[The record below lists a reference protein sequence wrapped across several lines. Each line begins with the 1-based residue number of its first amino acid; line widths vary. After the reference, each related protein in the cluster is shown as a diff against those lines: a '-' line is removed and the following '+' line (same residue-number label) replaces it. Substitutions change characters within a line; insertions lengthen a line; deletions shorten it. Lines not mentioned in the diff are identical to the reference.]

1 MPKQPAKNTL
11 SEKKPGQTRL
21 SKKSASSKHPS
32 AKSSSA
38 RPTPIHALRRA
49 LTSAG
54 VDICLI
60 PSADP
65 HLSEYLPEYWQIRMW
80 LTGFTGSVGTVVV
93 TQDFAGVWVD
103 SRYWVQAERELQGS
117 GVQLMKIATAMDP
130 SHVNWIAEHAPAGGV
145 IAVDGRALSLGAR
158 QALNQALEQ
167 AGSDACLRL
176 DLDLPGDCWRTRPA
190 LPDAPVRD
198 FPVAF
203 AGATRKQKMA
213 RVRRAMKAAGAN
225 WHLIS
230 TLDDIAWLLNLRGSD
245 VTFNPV
251 FMAHLLIGPKGA
263 TLFVMPGK
271 VDRKLASQ
279 LAADGIRIED
289 YDFARQAMGAIKSS
303 SSVLIDPA
311 RTTCDLVDAIAARK
325 IMAVNPST
333 LIKSQKTVKELTHVR
348 QAMEQD
354 GAALCEFFAWLELAL
369 QKSGRKRVTELTI
382 DEELLR
388 VRQSRPGFVS
398 RSFST
403 IAGFNANGAM
413 PHYRATRA
421 SHSVIEGDGLLLI
434 DSGAQYLGG
443 TTDITRVVPVGS
455 PNKAQCED
463 YTAVLRAMI
472 ALSRLRFPEGILSPM
487 IDSVARAPL
496 WERLAEYGHGTGHG
510 VGYHLNVHE
519 GPQVISYR
527 APVSPHTAMRAG
539 MITSNEPGLY
549 RPGKWGVRI
558 ENLVCNRSA
567 GKSEFGEF
575 LEFETLTLCPI
586 DTRCVLPERMR
597 DDEIAWLNHY
607 HAEVRRRVSPHV
619 TGVALQWLIDRTRP
633 LAGGWKL

>member
-1 MPKQPAKNTL
+1 MPKHLVKTTESP
-11 SEKKPGQTRL
+11 KKTM
-21 SKKSASSKHPS
+21 SKKKASTKRGAVKQSPLM
-32 AKSSSA
+32 
-38 RPTPIHALRRA
+38 ALRQA
-49 LTSAG
+49 LKAAN
-54 VDICLI
+54 VDVCLI

-65 HLSEYLPEYWQIRMW
+65 HLSEYLPEYWQIRKW

-103 SRYWVQAERELQGS
+103 SRYWVQAERELKGS

-158 QALNQALEQ
+158 QSLNHALQQ
-167 AGSDACLRL
+167 AGSDAALRL
-176 DLDLPGDCWRTRPA
+176 DLDLPGACWKTRPA

-198 FPVAF
+198 FPLQY
-203 AGATRKQKMA
+203 AGLARKQKMS
-213 RVRRAMKAAGAN
+213 RVRKAMKSAGTQ

-251 FMAHLLIGPKGA
+251 FMAHLLIGPKDA
-263 TLFVMPGK
+263 VLFVMPGK
-271 VDRKLASQ
+271 VDRKLAAQ
-279 LAADGIRIED
+279 LALDGIRVEA
-289 YDFARQAMGAIKSS
+289 YDRARDWMSTIKPSANI
-303 SSVLIDPA
+303 LIDPA
-311 RTTCDLVDAIAARK
+311 RTTCDLVDAIRANTV
-325 IMAVNPST
+325 MAINPST
-333 LIKSQKTVKELTHVR
+333 LFKSQKTVKELAHIR
-348 QAMEQD
+348 HAMEQD

-388 VRQSRPGFVS
+388 VRQTRPGYVS

-413 PHYRATRA
+413 PHYRATQA
-421 SHSVIEGDGLLLI
+421 SHAVIQGDGLLLI

-455 PNKAQCED
+455 PTKAQCED

-487 IDSVARAPL
+487 IDAVARAPL

-510 VGYHLNVHE
+510 VGFHLNVHE

-527 APVSPHTAMRAG
+527 APVHPHAAMRSG

-558 ENLVCNRSA
+558 ENLVCNRVA

-597 DDEIAWLNHY
+597 TDEIAWLNHY
-607 HAEVRRRVSPHV
+607 HAEVRRRLSPHV
-619 TGVALQWLIDRTRP
+619 SGGALQWLVDRTRP
-633 LAGGWKL
+633 VTG

>member
-1 MPKQPAKNTL
+1 MPKHPVETTRSQKKTQSAIKASAKRGADKQSALKALRQTL
-11 SEKKPGQTRL
+11 
-21 SKKSASSKHPS
+21 KSAD
-32 AKSSSA
+32 
-38 RPTPIHALRRA
+38 
-49 LTSAG
+49 
-54 VDICLI
+54 VDACLI

-65 HLSEYLPEYWQIRMW
+65 HLSEYLPEYWQIRKW

-130 SHVNWIAEHAPAGGV
+130 SHVNWIAEHVPASGV

-158 QALNQALEQ
+158 QALHQALQQ
-167 AGSDACLRL
+167 AGSNASLRL
-176 DLDLPGDCWRTRPA
+176 DLDLPGACWRSRPS

-203 AGATRKQKMA
+203 AGSSRQQKIAKIRK
-213 RVRRAMKAAGAN
+213 AMKSAGAQ

-251 FMAHLLIGPKGA
+251 FMAHLLIGPKDA
-263 TLFVMPGK
+263 LLFVMPGK

-279 LAADGIRIED
+279 LAQDGIRIED
-289 YDFARQAMGAIKSS
+289 YARARQAMGNIQSS
-303 SSVLIDPA
+303 STVLIDPA

-325 IMAVNPST
+325 VLAVNPST
-333 LIKSQKTVKELTHVR
+333 LIKSQKTVKELTHIR

-354 GAALCEFFAWLELAL
+354 GAALCEFFAWLEPAL
-369 QKSGRKRVTELTI
+369 LQSGRKHVTELTI
-382 DEELLR
+382 DEALLR
-388 VRQSRPGFVS
+388 VRQSRPGYVS

-421 SHSVIEGDGLLLI
+421 SHSVIQGDGLLLI

-455 PNKAQCED
+455 PSKAQCED

-487 IDSVARAPL
+487 IDAVARAPL

-527 APVSPHTAMRAG
+527 APVNPHSAMRVG

-558 ENLVCNRSA
+558 ENLVCNRVA

-586 DTRCVLPERMR
+586 DTRCVLPKRMR
-597 DDEIAWLNHY
+597 PDEIDWLNQY
-607 HAEVRRRVSPHV
+607 HAEVRRRLSPFVS
-619 TGVALQWLIDRTRP
+619 GAALQWLVDRTRP
-633 LAGGWKL
+633 LTDQWKL

>member
-1 MPKQPAKNTL
+1 MPLKPSRSKQSASRKTPAK
-11 SEKKPGQTRL
+11 QTPL
-21 SKKSASSKHPS
+21 AS
-32 AKSSSA
+32 
-38 RPTPIHALRRA
+38 LRRA
-49 LTSAG
+49 LKTEN
-54 VDICLI
+54 VDVCLI

-65 HLSEYLPEYWQIRMW
+65 HLSEYLPEYWQIRRW

-130 SHVNWIAEHAPAGGV
+130 SHVSWIAENVPQGGV

-158 QALNQALEQ
+158 QSLTQALQQ
-167 AGSDACLRL
+167 AGQDATLRL
-176 DLDLPGDCWRTRPA
+176 DLDLPGACWRGRPA

-198 FPVAF
+198 FPLEY
-203 AGATRKQKMA
+203 AGSTRKQKLA
-213 RVRRAMKAAGAN
+213 RVRGAMKAAGAK

-230 TLDDIAWLLNLRGSD
+230 TLDDIAWLLNLRGND

-251 FMAHLLIGPKGA
+251 FMAHLLVGPKESV
-263 TLFVMPGK
+263 LFVMPGK

-279 LAADGIRIED
+279 LAQDGIRVEA
-289 YDFARQAMGAIKSS
+289 YDRAREWMSTIKPST
-303 SSVLIDPA
+303 SVLIDPA

-325 IMAVNPST
+325 VMAINPST
-333 LIKSQKTVKELTHVR
+333 LFKSQKTTRELVHIR
-348 QAMEQD
+348 SAMEQD
-354 GAALCEFFAWLELAL
+354 GAALCEFFSWLESTL
-369 QKSGRKRVTELTI
+369 QKPGRKPVTELTI
-382 DEELLR
+382 DEALQR
-388 VRQSRPGFVS
+388 VRQTRPGYVS

-403 IAGFNANGAM
+403 IAAFNANGAM

-421 SHSVIEGDGLLLI
+421 SHAVIQGDGLLLI

-455 PNKAQCED
+455 PSKAQCED

-487 IDSVARAPL
+487 IDAVARAPL

-510 VGYHLNVHE
+510 VGFHLNVHE

-527 APVSPHTAMRAG
+527 APVHPHAAMRAG

-558 ENLVCNRSA
+558 ENLVCNRVA
-567 GKSEFGEF
+567 GKSEFGAF

-586 DTRCVLPERMR
+586 DTRCILADQMR
-597 DDEIAWLNHY
+597 PDEIAWLDRY
-607 HAEVRRRVSPHV
+607 HVEVRRRLSPHV
-619 TGVALQWLIDRTRP
+619 SGAALEWLIARTRP
-633 LAGGWKL
+633 LAG

>member
-1 MPKQPAKNTL
+1 MPLKPASTKQP
-11 SEKKPGQTRL
+11 
-21 SKKSASSKHPS
+21 SSRKAS
-32 AKSSSA
+32 AKQ
-38 RPTPIHALRRA
+38 TPLASLRRA
-49 LTSAG
+49 LKAED
-54 VDICLI
+54 VDVCLI

-65 HLSEYLPEYWQIRMW
+65 HLSEYLPDYWQIRRW

-117 GVQLMKIATAMDP
+117 GVRLMKIATAMDP
-130 SHVNWIAEHAPAGGV
+130 SHVSWIAENVPAGGV

-158 QALNQALEQ
+158 QSLTQALQQ
-167 AGSDACLRL
+167 AGREATLRL
-176 DLDLPGDCWRTRPA
+176 DLDLPGACWRGRPA
-190 LPDAPVRD
+190 LPDALVRD
-198 FPVAF
+198 FPVQY
-203 AGATRKQKMA
+203 AGSTRKQKLS
-213 RVRRAMKAAGAN
+213 RVRSAMKAAGAK

-251 FMAHLLIGPKGA
+251 FMAHLLLGPKEA
-263 TLFVMPGK
+263 VLFVMPGK
-271 VDRKLASQ
+271 VDRKLAAQ
-279 LAADGIRIED
+279 LAQDGIRVEA
-289 YDFARQAMGAIKSS
+289 YDLAREWMSTIKPST
-303 SSVLIDPA
+303 SVLIDPA

-325 IMAVNPST
+325 VMAINPST
-333 LIKSQKTVKELTHVR
+333 LFKSQKTAKELAHIR
-348 QAMEQD
+348 AAMEQD
-354 GAALCEFFAWLELAL
+354 GAALCEFFSWLEPAL
-369 QKSGRKRVTELTI
+369 QKPGRKPVTELTI
-382 DEELLR
+382 DEALQR
-388 VRQSRPGFVS
+388 VRQTRPGYVS

-421 SHSVIEGDGLLLI
+421 SHAVIQGDGLLLI

-443 TTDITRVVPVGS
+443 TTDITRVVPVGYPS
-455 PNKAQCED
+455 KAQCED

-472 ALSRLRFPEGILSPM
+472 ALSRLRFPEGVLSPM
-487 IDSVARAPL
+487 IDAAARAPL

-510 VGYHLNVHE
+510 VGFHLNVHE

-527 APVSPHTAMRAG
+527 APVHPHTAMRAG

-558 ENLVCNRSA
+558 ENLVCNRVA
-567 GKSEFGEF
+567 GQSEFGVF

-586 DTRCVLPERMR
+586 DTRCILADQMR
-597 DDEIAWLNHY
+597 PDEIAWLDRY
-607 HAEVRRRVSPHV
+607 HAEVRRRLSPHV
-619 TGVALQWLIDRTRP
+619 SGAALEWLIARTRP
-633 LAGGWKL
+633 LSG

>member
-1 MPKQPAKNTL
+1 MPTRPVETTHSPKKTKSTKQASTKRVALKRSPLMAL
-11 SEKKPGQTRL
+11 RQAL
-21 SKKSASSKHPS
+21 KSAN
-32 AKSSSA
+32 
-38 RPTPIHALRRA
+38 
-49 LTSAG
+49 
-54 VDICLI
+54 VDVCLI

-65 HLSEYLPEYWQIRMW
+65 HLSEYLPEYWQIRKW

-103 SRYWVQAERELQGS
+103 SRYWVQAERELKDS

-130 SHVNWIAEHAPAGGV
+130 SHVNWIAENVQAGGV

-158 QALNQALEQ
+158 QALVQALRQ
-167 AGSDACLRL
+167 VGSDATLRL
-176 DLDLPGDCWRTRPA
+176 DLDLPGECWLTRPA

-198 FPVAF
+198 FPLQY
-203 AGATRKQKMA
+203 AGLSRKQKMA
-213 RVRRAMKAAGAN
+213 RVRKAVKSAGAK

-230 TLDDIAWLLNLRGSD
+230 TLDDIAWLLNLRGND

-251 FMAHLLIGPKGA
+251 FMAHLLIGPKESV
-263 TLFVMPGK
+263 LFVMPGK
-271 VDRKLASQ
+271 VDRKLAAQ
-279 LAADGIRIED
+279 LALDGVRVEP
-289 YDFARQAMGAIKSS
+289 YDRARDWMATIPSS
-303 SSVLIDPA
+303 ASILIDPA
-311 RTTCDLVDAIAARK
+311 RTTCDLVDAIGAKTITA
-325 IMAVNPST
+325 INPST
-333 LIKSQKTVKELTHVR
+333 LIKSQKTAQELAHIR
-348 QAMEQD
+348 KAMEQD
-354 GAALCEFFAWLELAL
+354 GAALCEFFSWLERTL
-369 QKSGRKRVTELTI
+369 QTSGRKRVTELTI

-388 VRQSRPGFVS
+388 VRQSRPGYVS

-413 PHYRATRA
+413 PHYRATPD
-421 SHSVIEGDGLLLI
+421 SHAVIQGDGLLLI

-455 PNKAQCED
+455 PSKAQCED

-487 IDSVARAPL
+487 IDAVARAPL

-510 VGYHLNVHE
+510 VGFHLNVHE

-527 APVSPHTAMRAG
+527 APVHPHTAMRAG

-558 ENLVCNRSA
+558 ENLVCNKVA

-597 DDEIAWLNHY
+597 ADEIAWLNQY
-607 HAEVRRRVSPHV
+607 HAEVCRRLSPHV
-619 TGVALQWLIDRTRP
+619 SGEALRWLVDRTRP
-633 LAGGWKL
+633 VTG

>member
-1 MPKQPAKNTL
+1 MPLKPSRSKQ
-11 SEKKPGQTRL
+11 
-21 SKKSASSKHPS
+21 SASRK
-32 AKSSSA
+32 
-38 RPTPIHALRRA
+38 TPVKQTPLASLRRA
-49 LTSAG
+49 LKTEN
-54 VDICLI
+54 VDVCLI

-65 HLSEYLPEYWQIRMW
+65 HLSEYLPEYWQIRRW

-130 SHVNWIAEHAPAGGV
+130 SHVSWIAENVPADGV

-158 QALNQALEQ
+158 QSLTQALQQ
-167 AGSDACLRL
+167 AGRDATLRL
-176 DLDLPGDCWRTRPA
+176 DLDLPGACWRGRPV

-198 FPVAF
+198 FPVEY
-203 AGATRKQKMA
+203 AGSTRKQKLA
-213 RVRRAMKAAGAN
+213 RVRGAMKAAGAK

-230 TLDDIAWLLNLRGSD
+230 TLDDIAWLLNLRGND

-251 FMAHLLIGPKGA
+251 FMAHLLIGPKESV
-263 TLFVMPGK
+263 LFVMPGK
-271 VDRKLASQ
+271 VDRKLAAQ
-279 LAADGIRIED
+279 LAQDGIRVEA
-289 YDFARQAMGAIKSS
+289 YDRAREWMSTIKPST
-303 SSVLIDPA
+303 SVLIDPA

-325 IMAVNPST
+325 VMAINPST
-333 LIKSQKTVKELTHVR
+333 LFKSQKTTRELAHIR
-348 QAMEQD
+348 SAMEQD
-354 GAALCEFFAWLELAL
+354 GAALCEFFSWLESAL
-369 QKSGRKRVTELTI
+369 QKPGRKPVTELTI
-382 DEELLR
+382 DEALQR
-388 VRQSRPGFVS
+388 VRQTRPGYVS

-403 IAGFNANGAM
+403 IAAFNANGAM

-421 SHSVIEGDGLLLI
+421 SHAVIQGDGLLLI

-455 PNKAQCED
+455 PSKAQCED

-487 IDSVARAPL
+487 IDAVARAPL

-510 VGYHLNVHE
+510 VGFHLNVHE

-527 APVSPHTAMRAG
+527 APVHPHAAMRAG

-558 ENLVCNRSA
+558 ENLVCNRVA
-567 GKSEFGEF
+567 GKSEFGAF

-586 DTRCVLPERMR
+586 DTRCILADQMR
-597 DDEIAWLNHY
+597 PDEIAWLDRY
-607 HAEVRRRVSPHV
+607 HAEVRRRLSPHV
-619 TGVALQWLIDRTRP
+619 SGVALDWLLARTRP
-633 LAGGWKL
+633 LAG

>member
-1 MPKQPAKNTL
+1 MPKHSVQTTQSP
-11 SEKKPGQTRL
+11 KKAT
-21 SKKSASSKHPS
+21 SKKMAS
-32 AKSSSA
+32 AKRGTSKK
-38 RPTPIHALRRA
+38 TPLEALRRA
-49 LTSAG
+49 LKSAG
-54 VDICLI
+54 VDVCLI

-65 HLSEYLPEYWQIRMW
+65 HLSEYLPDYWQIRKW

-93 TQDFAGVWVD
+93 TQEFAGVWVD
-103 SRYWVQAERELQGS
+103 SRYWVQAEHELKGS

-130 SHVNWIAEHAPAGGV
+130 SHVSWIAENAPKHGV

-158 QALNQALEQ
+158 QALTQALQQ
-167 AGSDACLRL
+167 AGSDASLRL
-176 DLDLPGDCWRTRPA
+176 DLDLPGACWTSRPS

-198 FPVAF
+198 FPLEF
-203 AGATRKQKMA
+203 AGLGRKQKMA
-213 RVRRAMKAAGAN
+213 QIRKAMKSLGAQ

-251 FMAHLLIGPKGA
+251 FMAHLLIGPKEA
-263 TLFVMPGK
+263 LLFVMPGK
-271 VDRKLASQ
+271 VDRKLAAQ
-279 LAADGIRIED
+279 LADDGVRVEAYDHARDRMSVIRPSATI
-289 YDFARQAMGAIKSS
+289 
-303 SSVLIDPA
+303 LIDPA

-325 IMAVNPST
+325 ITAINPST
-333 LIKSQKTVKELTHVR
+333 LIKSQKTVKELTLIR

-369 QKSGRKRVTELTI
+369 QTSGRKRLTELTI
-382 DEELLR
+382 DEALQR
-388 VRQSRPGFVS
+388 VRQSRPNYVS

-413 PHYRATRA
+413 PHYRATPA
-421 SHSVIEGDGLLLI
+421 SHAVIQGDGLLLI

-455 PNKAQCED
+455 PSREQCED

-472 ALSRLRFPEGILSPM
+472 ALSRLRFPEGVLSPM
-487 IDSVARAPL
+487 IDAVARAPL

-510 VGYHLNVHE
+510 VGFHLNVHE

-527 APVSPHTAMRAG
+527 APVHPQTAMRVG

-558 ENLVCNRSA
+558 ENLVCNRVA

-597 DDEIAWLNHY
+597 PDEIEWLNHY
-607 HAEVRRRVSPHV
+607 HAQVRRRLSPHV
-619 TGVALQWLIDRTRP
+619 SGAALQWLVDRTRP
-633 LAGGWKL
+633 LTG